1 VRLPDESDEAFRE
14 RAERSGIIA
23 KTLVAACLQNWNVQ
37 ELIAAGTFTESRIRQ
52 SPLVRV
58 EFEQAIAIGGIGE
71 TLCATRGKHWG
82 DGPWIM
88 PLESEDDFFPE
99 RITYLYRANSL
110 YNQRFEQRQRMKQ
123 LLGKNRKLVG
133 NAKYFTKTL
142 FLQRLTRDHA
152 AAIRRCLNVEPGK
165 FWPAVNGKVMLNLP
179 KRPVQ
184 KEFDFK

>member
-1 VRLPDESDEAFRE
+1 M
-14 RAERSGIIA
+14 IA
-23 KTLVAACLQNWNVQ
+23 KALVAACLQNRKNQ
-37 ELIAAGTFTESRIRQ
+37 ALIAAGTFPESQIRQ

-88 PLESEDDFFPE
+88 PLEPEDDFFPE

-110 YNQRFEQRQRMKQ
+110 YNQKFEQRQRMKQ
-123 LLGKNRKLVG
+123 PLGKNRKLVG
-133 NAKYFTKTL
+133 DAKYFTKTL
-142 FLQRLTRDHA
+142 FLQRLTHDQA

-165 FWPAVNGKVMLNLP
+165 FWQAVNGKVMLSLP
-179 KRPVQ
+179 ERSVQ
-184 KEFDFK
+184 REFDFK